1 VSRWPVF
8 LALAA
13 ISVPASAY
21 YHFIHYLN
29 GVNVPEKYDL
39 TALPNSTV
47 TFFVSEAGP
56 TVYNQTDTFNSVLSQ
71 IQQATQV
78 WNGVSASAI
87 RVAFGGLENTSTP
100 QNTPGADVIFEDLPP
115 GIYG

>member
-1 VSRWPVF
+1 MRRWRLL

-13 ISVPASAY
+13 ISAPASAY

-56 TVYNQTDTFNSVLSQ
+56 TTYNQTDTFNSVLSQ

-78 WNGVSASAI
+78 WNGVSASAHA
-87 RVAFGGLENTSTP
+87 RFTAAYAGS
-100 QNTPGADVIFEDLPP
+100 
-115 GIYG
+115 